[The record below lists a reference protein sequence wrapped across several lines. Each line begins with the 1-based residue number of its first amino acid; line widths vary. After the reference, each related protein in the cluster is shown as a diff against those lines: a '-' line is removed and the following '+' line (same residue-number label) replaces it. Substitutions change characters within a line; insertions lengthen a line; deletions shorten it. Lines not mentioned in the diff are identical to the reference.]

1 MIPSRVKPKEE
12 PELVDESKTDPY
24 KPEKNNVQS
33 PKRIDPSPKRRDP
46 SPPRRDPS
54 PPRRDPSPP
63 RRDPSPPKRVHDPYE
78 SFKTDPYEAIKKEKE
93 SKPKEEYVS
102 PGRDEFNSRD
112 RSPSPERSPRVD
124 TYRSRERSPER
135 SPRVDTYRS
144 RERSPER
151 SPKVDNYSPK
161 KNSPVRARDEKFD
174 SYKENSFEYKEEP
187 KRAPMPIKKVE
198 DKGYDSYDENNSPPR
213 VSARIDRPS
222 EKRKAYDSI
231 RDTQNERPTEVK
243 QTFKKKA
250 NVSMDRDESYVEVA
264 KAYQA
269 PHNKVESQ
277 TVIKK
282 EDPTKMLEQNLLVI
296 ALKRMVKNQQL
307 AIENLKDDKAE
318 LIEETN
324 ELALEVKEL
333 KQKVETLEV
342 MGKLK
347 DFDEDN
353 QNKVDVAHMDEKLNN
368 INQYLDTIKYDPKQN
383 KLMEDIIQKNKNY
396 SDLSEQNANAMGKL
410 KNNISALKKTLQ
422 KLNIGD

>member
-1 MIPSRVKPKEE
+1 MIPSRVKPKDE
-12 PELVDESKTDPY
+12 PEPVDESKTEPY
-24 KPEKNNVQS
+24 RPEKNKPQS
-33 PKRIDPSPKRRDP
+33 PKRISPSHPKRRDP

-63 RRDPSPPKRVHDPYE
+63 RRDPSPPKRVHEPYE

-93 SKPKEEYVS
+93 STPKEEYVS
-102 PGRDEFNSRD
+102 PGRNDYNSRG

-124 TYRSRERSPER
+124 A
-135 SPRVDTYRS
+135 YRS

-151 SPKVDNYSPK
+151 SPKVNNYSPK
-161 KNSPVRARDEKFD
+161 KSSPARARDEKYE

-187 KRAPMPIKKVE
+187 KRAPVPIKKVE
-198 DKGYDSYDENNSPPR
+198 DKGYESYEENNSPPR
-213 VSARIDRPS
+213 VSARINRPS

-243 QTFKKKA
+243 QTFKKKVD
-250 NVSMDRDESYVEVA
+250 VSMDRDESYVEMD

-269 PHNKVESQ
+269 PHKKVESQ

-282 EDPTKMLEQNLLVI
+282 EDPTKVLEQNLLVV

-307 AIENLKDDKAE
+307 AIGNLKDDKAD
-318 LIEETN
+318 LTEEVN
-324 ELALEVKEL
+324 ELALELKEL

-396 SDLSEQNANAMGKL
+396 SDLSEENAKAMGKL